1 MSSMLEPQEIVERA
15 LAASTADGCQVIV
28 SEDSDAN
35 LRWAGNTLTTN
46 GVSRSRGVTVIAT
59 VGSGIETAVGVVS
72 RSNPDA
78 DAIPELVR
86 AAEEAARRN
95 DPAEDAGPLVTPDQ
109 APSVT
114 DWDAPPAETSIGVF
128 SDLAAGLG
136 SAFERARTAD
146 QLLFGFASHNLST
159 TYLGTSNGLRLRHVQ
174 PTGKVE
180 INGKSADYA
189 RSAWAGVATPDFVGV
204 DVDALDSELTERL
217 GWAGRRI
224 ALDAGTYETILPP
237 SAVSDLMIY
246 AYWTAAG
253 RDAAE
258 GRTVYSAP
266 GGGTRVG
273 ERLTDAKLT
282 LRSDPSAPGL
292 ECCPF
297 VVASSS
303 SSMSSVFDNGLT
315 MGATDWVRGGELTNL
330 IHTRHTAAKTG
341 GGVTPPVDN
350 LILEADTPGPT
361 LAEMIASTERALLLT
376 CLWYIR
382 EVDAQTLLLTGLTR
396 DGVYLVEN
404 GAVVGAVNNFRFNVS
419 PVDLLARM
427 TEIGPTA
434 PCLPREWSDYFTR
447 AAMPPVRVDKFLM
460 SSVSQA
466 S

>member
-1 MSSMLEPQEIVERA
+1 MSPQMMDPQEIVEKA
-15 LAASTADGCQVIV
+15 LALSTADGCQVLV

-46 GVSRSRGVTVIAT
+46 GVSRSRGVTVISTA
-59 VGSGIETAVGVVS
+59 GGAVGVVS
-72 RSNPDA
+72 RSNPDVDDLA
-78 DAIPELVR
+78 ELVR
-86 AAEEAARRN
+86 AADDAARRN

-109 APSVT
+109 AAT
-114 DWDAPPAETSIGVF
+114 GTGWDEAPAETTIGVF
-128 SDLAAGLG
+128 SDFATALG
-136 SAFERARTAD
+136 SAFDRARAAD
-146 QLLFGFASHNLST
+146 RLLFGFASHNLST
-159 TYLGTSNGLRLRHVQ
+159 VYLGTSAGVRLRHVQ

-180 INGKSADYA
+180 INGKSVDYS
-189 RSAWAGVATPDFVGV
+189 RSAWAGVATRDFSDV
-204 DVDALDSELTERL
+204 DVAALDSELSERL
-217 GWAGRRI
+217 DWAANQI
-224 ALDAGTYETILPP
+224 SLEAGTYETILPP
-237 SAVSDLMIY
+237 SAIADLMIY

-258 GRTVYSAP
+258 GRTVFSAP

-282 LRSDPSAPGL
+282 LRSDPAEPGL

-297 VVASSS
+297 AVAAASSS
-303 SSMSSVFDNGLT
+303 LSSIFDNGLAV
-315 MGATDWVRGGELTNL
+315 GATDWIRNGELTNL
-330 IHTRHTAAKTG
+330 IHTRSTAATTG
-341 GGVTPPVDN
+341 GSVAPPIDN
-350 LILEADTPGPT
+350 LILAADSPGPA
-361 LAEMIASTERALLLT
+361 LSDMIAGTSRALLLT

-404 GAVVGAVNNFRFNVS
+404 GKVVGAVNNFRFNVS

-427 TEIGPTA
+427 VEIGPTQQT
-434 PCLPREWSDYFTR
+434 LPREWSDYFTR
-447 AAMPPVRVDKFLM
+447 AAMPPVRVDGFLM

>member
-1 MSSMLEPQEIVERA
+1 MMGPQEIVERA
-15 LAASTADGCQVIV
+15 LELSTADGCQVIV

-59 VGSGIETAVGVVS
+59 VGSGEGTAVGVVS
-72 RSNPDA
+72 RSNPDL
-78 DAIPELVR
+78 DALAEMVR
-86 AAEEAARRN
+86 GAEDAARRN

-109 APSVT
+109 AAFAPG
-114 DWDAPPAETSIGVF
+114 WDEAPAETSIGVF

-136 SAFERARTAD
+136 AAFERARGD
-146 QLLFGFASHNLST
+146 EQLLFGFASHTLST
-159 TYLGTSNGLRLRHVQ
+159 TYLGTSTGLRLRHVQ

-180 INGKSADYA
+180 INGKSVDYA
-189 RSAWAGVATPDFVGV
+189 RSAWAGTATRDFSDV
-204 DVDALDSELTERL
+204 DVAILDAELTERL
-217 GWAGRRI
+217 GWAANRI
-224 ALDAGTYETILPP
+224 ALEAGTYETILPP
-237 SAVSDLMIY
+237 AAVSDLMIY

-258 GRTVYSAP
+258 GRTVFSAP

-282 LRSDPSAPGL
+282 LRSDPGEPGL

-297 VVASSS
+297 AVAAAS
-303 SSMSSVFDNGLT
+303 SSMSSVFDNGLAV
-315 MGATDWVRGGELTNL
+315 GPTDWIRNGELTNL
-330 IHTRHTAAKTG
+330 INTRFTAAKTDA
-341 GGVTPPVDN
+341 GVTPPIDN
-350 LILEADTPGPT
+350 LILAADTPGPT
-361 LAEMIASTERALLLT
+361 LTEMIAGTSRALLLT

-404 GAVVGAVNNFRFNVS
+404 GEVVGAVNNFRFNVS

-434 PCLPREWSDYFTR
+434 PCLPREWSDFFTR
-447 AAMPPVRVDKFLM
+447 AAMPPVRVDGFGM

>member
-1 MSSMLEPQEIVERA
+1 MITPQQLVEKALELSR
-15 LAASTADGCQVIV
+15 ADGCQVIV
-28 SEDSDAN
+28 SESSDAN

-46 GVSRSRGVTVIAT
+46 GVSRSRDVTVIST
-59 VGSGIETAVGVVS
+59 VGNAVGVVS

-78 DAIPELVR
+78 DAL
-86 AAEEAARRN
+86 AAMVGGADEAARQN
-95 DPAEDAGPLVTPDQ
+95 GPAEDAGPLVTPEQ
-109 APSVT
+109 APAAAG
-114 DWDAPPAETSIGVF
+114 WDDPAGETSIGVF
-128 SDLAAGLG
+128 AGLAG
-136 SAFERARTAD
+136 GLGAAFERARAAD
-146 QLLFGFASHNLST
+146 RLLFGFASHSVST
-159 TYLGTSNGLRLRHVQ
+159 TYLGTSAGIRLRHVQ

-189 RSAWAGVATPDFVGV
+189 RSAWTGVATRDFADV
-204 DVDALDSELTERL
+204 DVAALDAELTERL
-217 GWAGRRI
+217 GWAARQVPME
-224 ALDAGTYETILPP
+224 AGTYETILPP
-237 SAVSDLMIY
+237 SAIADLMIY

-258 GRTVYSAP
+258 GRTVFSAQ

-282 LRSDPSAPGL
+282 LRSDPAEPGL

-297 VVASSS
+297 SVAAAS
-303 SSMSSVFDNGLT
+303 SSMSSVFDNGLA
-315 MGATDWVRGGELTNL
+315 MGATDWIRNGELANL
-330 IHTRHTAAKTG
+330 VNTRFTADKTG
-341 GGVTPPVDN
+341 GSVTPPIDN
-350 LILEADTPGPT
+350 LILAADTPGPT
-361 LAEMIASTERALLLT
+361 LAEMIAGTERALLLT

-404 GAVVGAVNNFRFNVS
+404 GEVTGAVNNFRFNVS
-419 PVDLLARM
+419 PIDLLARM

-447 AAMPPVRVDKFLM
+447 TAMPPVRIDGFLM